1 MAANECE
8 AKRKKKVRER
18 QESNIKQWTV
28 NGMKGS
34 KNKCSVKGRA
44 RRCLVEA
51 RELGKSERV
60 SQFKLSRLSFMD
72 E

>member
-1 MAANECE
+1 MRVEQ
-8 AKRKKKVRER
+8 KKKEK
-18 QESNIKQWTV
+18 SNIKQWTV

-34 KNKCSVKGRA
+34 KNKCSVKGRVC
-44 RRCLVEA
+44 RCLVEA
-51 RELGKSERV
+51 RELGKSEPV